1 MGLKIKD
8 NVDLEELRKYGFK
21 LGKEYAD
28 AGERCLVGSGYGYQH
43 NWWHKFFMDPDV
55 PERIYYADDNYDQPL
70 VQIMVR
76 DNRSIYVDCTPSGT
90 YHIGGEELDIV
101 LETIMELTEAGLL
114 EKTED

>member
-21 LGKEYAD
+21 LGQEYAD
-28 AGERCLVGSGYGYQH
+28 AGEKRLQGSGYAIYRE
-43 NWWHKFFMDPDV
+43 WWHKFLMDPDES
-55 PERIYYADDNYDQPL
+55 ERIYYADDEYDQPM

-76 DNRSIYVDCTPSGT
+76 RNRDIYVDCTPSGT

>member
-28 AGERCLVGSGYGYQH
+28 AGERCLVGSGYATDLKC
-43 NWWHKFFMDPDV
+43 WHKFFMDPYD

-70 VQIMVR
+70 VQIMVSTNQR
-76 DNRSIYVDCTPSGT
+76 EIYVDCTPSG
-90 YHIGGEELDIV
+90 YHIGGDELDIV

-114 EKTED
+114 EKMED